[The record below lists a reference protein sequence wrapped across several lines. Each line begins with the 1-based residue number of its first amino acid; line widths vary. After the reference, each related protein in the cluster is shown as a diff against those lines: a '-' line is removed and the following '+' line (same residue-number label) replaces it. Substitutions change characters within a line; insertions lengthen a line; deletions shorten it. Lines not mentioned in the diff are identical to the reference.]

1 MSLKSFHIIF
11 LIISTLFSIF
21 FGYWCYS
28 EWVLTKDNMYLYFSF
43 VGITLCLGLF
53 FYSKW
58 FLKEISDI
66 NVN

>member
-28 EWVLTKDNMYLYFSF
+28 EWTITKDNIYLFYSF
-43 VGITLCLGLF
+43 VGIALCFGLSI
-53 FYSKW
+53 YSKW
-58 FLKEISDI
+58 FLKEVSDI
-66 NVN
+66 NVS